1 MFLFSQFSLIC
12 VERINK
18 YMKIKSTL
26 NNIFLSCIYPIITL
40 LSVLCF
46 KTVGAGHGDNGG
58 EELRRWKEANR
69 IQLKVQ
75 VLSWNPDSV
84 ICHVALGK
92 SLKLSEL
99 HSPHLWKENNNPWL
113 LGWSWWLNYIMGVR
127 VWKWEKLPVCRRQQR
142 NISWVNKWMKDPE
155 KKYTIE
161 SLFKEVQ
168 FKKFSCYAYYLLG
181 L

>member
-58 EELRRWKEANR
+58 EELRR
-69 IQLKVQ
+69 
-75 VLSWNPDSV
+75 
-84 ICHVALGK
+84 
-92 SLKLSEL
+92 
-99 HSPHLWKENNNPWL
+99 
-113 LGWSWWLNYIMGVR
+113 
-127 VWKWEKLPVCRRQQR
+127 
-142 NISWVNKWMKDPE
+142 
-155 KKYTIE
+155 
-161 SLFKEVQ
+161 
-168 FKKFSCYAYYLLG
+168 
-181 L
+181 